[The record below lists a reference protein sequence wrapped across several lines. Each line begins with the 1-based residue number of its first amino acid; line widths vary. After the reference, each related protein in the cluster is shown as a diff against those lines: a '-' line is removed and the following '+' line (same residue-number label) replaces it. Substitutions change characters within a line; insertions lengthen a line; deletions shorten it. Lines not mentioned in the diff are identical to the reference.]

1 MKGSAYFKCVHCL
14 PSFPSFIFGKRE
26 HTHTH
31 THKEACLYVTL
42 PEKKASEFNLSEK
55 WKISQEIHKLRK
67 N

>member
-14 PSFPSFIFGKRE
+14 PSFPSFVFRKRE
-26 HTHTH
+26 HTH
-31 THKEACLYVTL
+31 THKEACLYVRL

-55 WKISQEIHKLRK
+55 WKISQELHKLRE